1 MPRKKASPES
11 KTELLT
17 RREAASF
24 LGVSEQTLAVWHCTK
39 RYNLP
44 VVKVGRL
51 AKYRRGDLERF
62 VNGETISE
70 VRAPK
75 PENKDFD
82 FAEVRVVE
90 ERTAQLQE
98 SPAIAAPLEIS
109 LPGGVKLRVEA
120 GCSMQLLA
128 SVVQILENR

>member
-1 MPRKKASPES
+1 MPRKKASPENQ
-11 KTELLT
+11 TELLT
-17 RREAASF
+17 RKEAATY

-51 AKYRRGDLERF
+51 AKYRRIDLERF
-62 VNGETISE
+62 VNGEAIPE
-70 VRAPK
+70 VSVPK
-75 PENKDFD
+75 PESMAMG

-90 ERTAQLQE
+90 ERTVQTQE
-98 SPAIAAPLEIS
+98 APAISAPLEIS
-109 LPGGVKLRVEA
+109 LPSGVKLRVDA